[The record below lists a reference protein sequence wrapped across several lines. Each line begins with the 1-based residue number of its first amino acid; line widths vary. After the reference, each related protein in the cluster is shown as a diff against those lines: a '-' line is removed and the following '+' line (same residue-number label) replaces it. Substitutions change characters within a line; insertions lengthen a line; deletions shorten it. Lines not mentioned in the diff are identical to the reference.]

1 MMGKNDEGNWTVNKK
16 VFGVPQST
24 LEGAIQQ
31 LTTKPRGWPIKPTTC
46 VMTDGSKEP
55 AEKIFKAVGG
65 GGGGGGGEG
74 GKPLWLHG
82 KTAKSKAD
90 TLLLG
95 GGGKQGRFFV
105 RPHPNQT
112 DAFIVSIMFKG
123 KPTHHKSEKG
133 EDGFF
138 VINGKQLGPKATT
151 IEQLVAALATKPK
164 GWPVNFAEIVKP
176 DGSSVPFSS
185 ASGGGGG
192 KPEKKNKAIP
202 AAPSGG
208 GSGGGKGPMWLHG
221 TISKDKADSLLDKA
235 TDGDFTTGTFL
246 FRKRAGGKPGFVLSV
261 RRTRQK
267 KQLQSNS
274 SFNRLSLF
282 LPLILSSSATH
293 AQTRIRTHVNV
304 HAHVAANQSI
314 CA

>member
-1 MMGKNDEGNWTVNKK
+1 
-16 VFGVPQST
+16 
-24 LEGAIQQ
+24 
-31 LTTKPRGWPIKPTTC
+31 
-46 VMTDGSKEP
+46 MTDGSKEP

-112 DAFIVSIMFKG
+112 DAFIVSVMFKG

-192 KPEKKNKAIP
+192 NPEKKNKAIP

-267 KQLQSNS
+267 KQLQSNP
-274 SFNRLSLF
+274 SFNCLSLF